1 MPVSYEKSSTVVEA
15 ATMVTSTGAAVPIS
29 PSTNCGVTR
38 YDPGTEFHGVE
49 TVCIGDDLGNDLTVG
64 VDDEDRG
71 GGDGLVGARDTLLHH
86 WTHRPGG
93 DGPGQVGG
101 RGGIGSPGTGGHQ
114 NEERRAWSSY
124 RWDAP
129 APLSVPRQL
138 LNQVAQPADDNPY
151 VNGGSG
157 APHHQLLAL
166 AAVIVASCG
175 DALGGVGDLSH
186 RVVYGDEVTTTT
198 TLAPAESQALRLRGI
213 TDLIW
218 TNDGTDATTAG
229 LDQDS
234 VITAVWLR
242 GDKVNPFVQ
251 ASRREI
257 AIALPGIEFPQLAP
271 EAVTHASSQLLYDQL
286 TGNPGRIDRGGFWPL
301 GGRAV

>member
-1 MPVSYEKSSTVVEA
+1 MRRIIA
-15 ATMVTSTGAAVPIS
+15 
-29 PSTNCGVTR
+29 
-38 YDPGTEFHGVE
+38 
-49 TVCIGDDLGNDLTVG
+49 LG
-64 VDDEDRG
+64 
-71 GGDGLVGARDTLLHH
+71 
-86 WTHRPGG
+86 
-93 DGPGQVGG
+93 
-101 RGGIGSPGTGGHQ
+101 
-114 NEERRAWSSY
+114 
-124 RWDAP
+124 
-129 APLSVPRQL
+129 
-138 LNQVAQPADDNPY
+138 
-151 VNGGSG
+151 
-157 APHHQLLAL
+157 L

-218 TNDGTDATTAG
+218 TNDDTDATTAG

-242 GDKVNPFVQ
+242 GDKVTPFVQ

-257 AIALPGIEFPQLAP
+257 ATALPGIEFPQLAP

-286 TGNPGRIDRGGFWPL
+286 TGILAASTAAAFGLWVGEPYDLPRTEGQLAVLRVGLKTLEDDADGEIFSFQVT
-301 GGRAV
+301 GGRELGWTDGPYVYQLFCRTGVSEAACFEMAESTIPLSLIVALP